1 MYFQFECPLIITE
14 LMTTSLRNALYK
26 PPTKLDNHVKL
37 RVMNN
42 VGSALHYLHTQ
53 REPILHH
60 DVSSANVLL
69 EELSKTWR
77 GRASDFDAANL
88 SRLSVS
94 AAPRAEIYTA
104 PEIPRVSILTE
115 ENVIEQTS
123 KVNVY
128 NMVFCSVR
136 SSMKSLN
143 YPLKILCLKL
153 LKLIG
158 L

>member
-14 LMTTSLRNALYK
+14 LLTTSLRNALYK
-26 PPTKLDNHVKL
+26 PPTKLDNHVEL

-42 VGSALHYLHTQ
+42 VGFALHYLHTQ
-53 REPILHH
+53 REPILHR

-77 GRASDFDAANL
+77 GRASDFGAANL

-94 AAPRAEIYTA
+94 AAPRAEVYTA

-123 KVNVY
+123 KVDVY

-143 YPLKILCLKL
+143 YPVEILCLKL